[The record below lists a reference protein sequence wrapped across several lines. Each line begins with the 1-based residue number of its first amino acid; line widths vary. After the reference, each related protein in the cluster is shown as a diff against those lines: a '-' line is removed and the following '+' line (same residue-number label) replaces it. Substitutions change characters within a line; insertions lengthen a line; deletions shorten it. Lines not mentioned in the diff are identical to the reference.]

1 MAGGALI
8 ARIAASTLRRRGVSW
23 TPGTTLEGQAQ
34 EAAAAAVGLLRSCA
48 GNDALPLEEGEDFD
62 LAVVAC
68 WYLMEGRRAE
78 FLREYAD
85 ELLYLRLRE
94 TLDDGSE

>member
-1 MAGGALI
+1 MADEALI
-8 ARIAASTLRRRGVSW
+8 ARIAASTLRRRGISW
-23 TPGTTLEGQAQ
+23 APGAALDGQAR
-34 EAAAAAVGLLRSCA
+34 EAAAAAVGLLRSNA
-48 GNDALPLEEGEDFD
+48 GNDTLPLEEGEDFD

-94 TLDDGSE
+94 TLDDGS